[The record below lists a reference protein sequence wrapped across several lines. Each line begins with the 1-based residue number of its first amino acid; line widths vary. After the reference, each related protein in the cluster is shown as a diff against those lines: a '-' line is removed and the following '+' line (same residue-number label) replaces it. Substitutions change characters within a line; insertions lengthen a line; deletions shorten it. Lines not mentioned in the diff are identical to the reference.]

1 MRFILLYHRRL
12 RVFVFFMV
20 SLFFISPE
28 GDGQEPVQQVPG
40 KYSPG
45 VTDLLVNAPDKT
57 MQTLMVMV
65 KNSKQFF
72 DSLIVL
78 KETEIISTYEPT
90 RTFIIHTPLQL
101 ISRLASWDNVLFID
115 KTRKASPELFTGTIE
130 NQTNF
135 VNRMHAAFPAYNGND
150 ITIGIKENSFDTADI
165 DFKGRVV
172 INPAATPGGNS
183 HGSIMATISAGAGNT
198 WYATKGAAWGSKIVS
213 SSFSNLL
220 PDANSFF
227 QQYGVTVQ
235 NHSYGTAIE
244 NYYGP
249 EAVAYDLQVVNN
261 PSQLHVFSSGN
272 SGQSASASGTYSGI
286 TGFANL
292 TGQFKMAKNILT
304 TGATDSFYSVPSLSS
319 KGPAY
324 DGRVKPELVAQGED
338 GSSGAAAI
346 VSGIAAALQQAFK
359 LNTGGNLPSSA
370 LIKSILINSA
380 NDIGA
385 AHVDYQSGF
394 GSVNGYKAMQ
404 TLVNGNY
411 ISGSVL
417 PAQELTYNLIVPAN
431 TLELKITM
439 AWIDPPATVNAARA
453 LVNDID
459 LELFY
464 PLTSQTWQPWVLS
477 NFPHRDSLLLPAV
490 RKRDGLN
497 TVEQISVDNPP
508 PGNYVIKVKGFA
520 LTTSSQSFHLAWQLN
535 AANNFEWNYP
545 RQNDPVLA
553 GEQNVLRWQSALPAS
568 TGTLQ
573 YSMDNGISWQMINAA
588 VDLSA
593 GFYKWKTPSVYSKAL
608 LKITAGSIDYTTD
621 TVVISRPLSLLT
633 GFNCADSFMLIWPR
647 VPTVSQYILYKLGN
661 KYMEALQTI
670 TDTSI
675 VLQKNSNSP
684 LHYAV
689 TPVIAG
695 REGVKSFGTNYTT
708 QGVQCYFK
716 SWYADKINNTG
727 RLNLELGSFYN
738 ITGITVQ
745 KIIGKDTI
753 ILQTINIPASFSYTF
768 IDTGLFTGL
777 NQYRVCLKTSN
788 GADICSDIISLIFA
802 EENKLFVYPNPVRQ
816 SESFTVIMNE
826 QQSGELQV
834 IDINGRVLQRMVIN
848 NGGTIQLVANR
859 LPAGIYL
866 LRLAGNNL
874 NVRTGRMV
882 VY

>member
-1 MRFILLYHRRL
+1 MLSLQLKPWRLIARICVLSTLFI
-12 RVFVFFMV
+12 
-20 SLFFISPE
+20 ISSV
-28 GDGQEPVQQVPG
+28 GYGQEPIQKYPE

-45 VTDLLVNAPDKT
+45 VIELLLKAPANSDA
-57 MQTLMVMV
+57 TLMVMT
-65 KNSKQFF
+65 KDAKLFL
-72 DSLIVL
+72 DSLMSL
-78 KETEIISTYEPT
+78 KEIKVLSLYEPT
-90 RTFIIHTPLQL
+90 NTFIIYTPLRFV
-101 ISRLASWDNVLFID
+101 SRIASWDDVLFID
-115 KTRKASPELFTGTIE
+115 RTRKASPELFTGTIE
-130 NQTNF
+130 NQTNV
-135 VNRMHAAFPAYNGND
+135 VNRMQAAFPAYNGND
-150 ITIGIKENSFDTADI
+150 VTIGIKENTFDTADI
-165 DFKGRVV
+165 DFKGRVF

-183 HGSIMATISAGAGNT
+183 HASIMATISAGGGNT
-198 WYATKGAAWGSKIVS
+198 WYATKAAAWGSKIVS

-249 EAVAYDLQVVNN
+249 EAVAYDMQVANN

-272 SGQSASASGTYSGI
+272 SGQSASISGTYNGI
-286 TGFANL
+286 SGFANL

-304 TGATDSFYSVPSLSS
+304 VGATDSFYVIPSLSS
-319 KGPAY
+319 RGPAY

-346 VSGIAAALQQAFK
+346 VSGVAAALQQSFK
-359 LNTGGNLPSSA
+359 LNNGGNLPSSA
-370 LIKSILINSA
+370 LIKAILINSA
-380 NDIGA
+380 NDVGPA
-385 AHVDYQSGF
+385 KVDYQSGF
-394 GSVNGYKAMQ
+394 GSVNGYRAMQ

-431 TLELKITM
+431 TRELKITM
-439 AWIDPPATVNAARA
+439 AWIDPPATVNAPKA

-497 TVEQISVDNPP
+497 TVEQITLDNPSA
-508 PGNYVIKVKGFA
+508 GSYIIKVKGFA
-520 LTTSSQSFHLAWQLN
+520 LATASQSFHIAWQLD

-553 GEQNVLRWQSALPAS
+553 GEQNVLRWQSTLPVTS
-568 TGTLQ
+568 GSLQ
-573 YSMDNGISWQMINAA
+573 YSTDNGSSWQVINSTA
-588 VDLSA
+588 DLSK
-593 GFYKWKTPSVYSKAL
+593 GFYKWAAPNIYSKAL
-608 LKITAGSIDYTTD
+608 LKITAAGNDYTTD
-621 TVVISRPLSLLT
+621 TVVISKRLTLST
-633 GFNCADSFMLIWPR
+633 GFNCPDSFMLIWPR
-647 VPTVSQYILYKLGN
+647 VAAASQYNLYKLGS

-675 VLQKNSNSP
+675 VLQKNSNSS

-689 TPVIAG
+689 TPVIGG

-716 SWYADKINNTG
+716 SWYADNINNTG
-727 RLNLELGSFYN
+727 RLNLELGSLYN
-738 ITGITVQ
+738 ITKITIQ
-745 KIIGKDTI
+745 KIIGKDTFT
-753 ILQTINIPASFSYTF
+753 LQIVNNPNSLIYTF
-768 IDTGLFTGL
+768 TDPGLITGL
-777 NQYRVCLKTSN
+777 NQYRACLKTVN
-788 GADICSDIISLIFA
+788 GAEICSDIASLYFA
-802 EENKLFVYPNPVRQ
+802 EENRLFVYPNPVRQ
-816 SESFTVIMNE
+816 NGSFTVIINE

-834 IDINGRVLQRMVIN
+834 IDVNGRVLQRFVIE
-848 NGGTIQLVANR
+848 NGGTIQLPAIR
-859 LPAGIYL
+859 LPAGLYL

-874 NVRTGRMV
+874 KVRTGRVV